1 MFSLIGNVFKNLRSK
16 YATRLYPYEVRESF
30 TGSRGKL
37 EIDADV
43 CIYCGICAKRCPAN
57 AIEVTRKPDKT
68 WTLDSYRC
76 IVCSYCVDACP
87 KKCLYMNAKHRSQE

>member
-1 MFSLIGNVFKNLRSK
+1 MFTLIGNVFKNLRSK

-30 TGSRGKL
+30 SGSRGKL
-37 EIDADV
+37 EIEPDK
-43 CIYCGICAKRCPAN
+43 CIYCGICAKRCPSN

-68 WTLDSYRC
+68 WTLDPYRC

-87 KKCLYMNAKHRSQE
+87 QKCLYMNAKHRSQE